1 MSGGGCAGLL
11 LAAGSGSRMGTP
23 KALVRFEDRLLV
35 ERGIDLLRE
44 GGCGPLVVVLGAA
57 ADEVRRQADLDG
69 VDVVVAESW
78 AEGMGASLRAG
89 LTALRGGA
97 CTAGAAVVALV
108 DQPLVG
114 AGAVERL
121 IAAWRDGAPAAV
133 ASYGGAPRNPVLL
146 DRALWHRIAEDA
158 SGDVGARP
166 FLRAHPE
173 LVLDV
178 PADETGAPD
187 DVDTPED
194 LATALARVGVAGR
207 SEQRQPPVTSQEP

>member
-57 ADEVRRQADLDG
+57 ADE
-69 VDVVVAESW
+69 VVAESW